1 MRYRKTVASPYIS
14 TPDEESHAEQ
24 EAFERL
30 VQDYWQSMEKLE
42 EIIMPEAVKK
52 RRWRQ
57 EHAGAFAHWLQKPD
71 ARLQIP
77 ARIVFIC
84 LSVIFCF
91 FVIQSV
97 WSARILAFS
106 YPLMRQASVGTPTE
120 IVTPL
125 AAQETISINTATQE
139 ELTALPGI
147 GPTLA
152 QRIVDERETNGIF
165 HFPEDLLS
173 VSGIGE
179 KKLEAIR
186 PLLSFEE

>member
-14 TPDEESHAEQ
+14 TPDEESSAEQ

-57 EHAGAFAHWLQKPD
+57 EHAGAFARWLQKPD
-71 ARLQIP
+71 ARLQMP

-84 LSVIFCF
+84 LSIVFCF

-97 WSARILAFS
+97 WHAHIPAFS
-106 YPLMRQASVGTPTE
+106 YPLMRPVSTPTE
-120 IVTPL
+120 TVTPL

-186 PLLSFEE
+186 PMLSFEE